1 MQRNKLA
8 FEIGFRNDSTSCGI
22 ALIYDPDSSEC
33 NPDAMIH
40 TVTPLYVRY
49 AETDRMG
56 FAHHSNYAVW
66 FECGR
71 VDMMNRIGIPYRD
84 LEDKGFLL
92 PLLELGVRFIRSTTF
107 DDRLEV
113 HTLVRE
119 RPRAKIRIE
128 YEIRRDDVLVS
139 SGFTV
144 HGFIDRDG
152 RAMRPPSF
160 FVEVIDRN
168 MESTNEEGATAE

>member
-128 YEIRRDDVLVS
+128 YRSGGMMCWFRADSRFMDSSIGMDD
-139 SGFTV
+139 
-144 HGFIDRDG
+144 RCG
-152 RAMRPPSF
+152 RLRFSW
-160 FVEVIDRN
+160 R
-168 MESTNEEGATAE
+168 